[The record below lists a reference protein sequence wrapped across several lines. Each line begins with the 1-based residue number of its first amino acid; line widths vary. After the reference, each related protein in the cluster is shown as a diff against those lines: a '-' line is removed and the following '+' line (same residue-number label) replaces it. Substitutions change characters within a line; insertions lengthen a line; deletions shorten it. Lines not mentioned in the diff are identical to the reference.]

1 MEAIYPYLV
10 FLIRTR
16 GMRKSTIAKELG
28 ITTRA
33 LNNKLQGKSK
43 FSWEEAC
50 LIQNT
55 FFPDIPKEQLL
66 AHKSPI

>member
-1 MEAIYPYLV
+1 MEAIYPYLA
-10 FLIRTR
+10 FLIRAR
-16 GMRKSTIAKELG
+16 GIRKSTIAKALG

-50 LIQNT
+50 LIQNA
-55 FFPDIPKEQLL
+55 FFPDVPKEQLL
-66 AHKSPI
+66 SHKAPA